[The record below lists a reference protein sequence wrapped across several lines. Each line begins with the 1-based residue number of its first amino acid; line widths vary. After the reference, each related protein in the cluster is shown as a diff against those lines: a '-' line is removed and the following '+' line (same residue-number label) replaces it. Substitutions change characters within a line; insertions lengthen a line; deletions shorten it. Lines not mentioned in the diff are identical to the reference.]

1 MTELEAV
8 VEAPPGE
15 VPLEAVPEV
24 DNEMDSQ
31 EQDDDKPFLRLDS
44 VDCELDELNSCHVRA
59 PQVSL
64 SSQNIYSK
72 PSRMPDL
79 NAVAGEITVK
89 LIDHCRNQALE
100 NTSGSQLDTTSS
112 QLRFPPRI
120 SEEGPDTPSDVI
132 PLALTPQ
139 TTLESAGHDLTPPD
153 DEEKINNGGENPNL
167 IGSILSQDVN
177 LNRLGFY

>member
-44 VDCELDELNSCHVRA
+44 VDCELDEVNSCHVRA
-59 PQVSL
+59 PQASL

-79 NAVAGEITVK
+79 NAAAGEITVK

-100 NTSGSQLDTTSS
+100 NTSGSQFDTTSS
-112 QLRFPPRI
+112 HLRFPPRI

-132 PLALTPQ
+132 PFALTPQ

-153 DEEKINNGGENPNL
+153 DEEKINSGDENPA
-167 IGSILSQDVN
+167 QDVN